1 MAAVIDVVII
11 PVLNRYDL
19 LERCIESLEDVET
32 LIVID
37 NGDGLPDYFLDTIQM
52 RMIAKRRYLW
62 KMPANLGV
70 ATSWNLGIKATP
82 HATGWLLLNSDAHFD
97 AMAFHTMAND
107 TERADVVQAGV
118 PPWCCTWISANAVR
132 RVGLFCER
140 FHPAYME
147 DVDWERRAKMLGV
160 TFATSDAVVH
170 HDNSSTIASDPVK
183 AQRNRET
190 HAANHALYEYRW
202 SRSGGNV
209 PADMEWSL
217 ATRLQQ
223 SWT

>member
-1 MAAVIDVVII
+1 MIDVVII

-52 RMIAKRRYLW
+52 RMIAKHRYLW
-62 KMPANLGV
+62 KMPENLGV

-118 PPWCCTWISANAVR
+118 PPWCCTWISASAIR

-183 AQRNRET
+183 AQRNAET

>member
-1 MAAVIDVVII
+1 VAAVIDVVII

-19 LERCIESLEDVET
+19 LERCIESLDDVET

-37 NGDGLPDYFLDTIQM
+37 NGDGLPDHYLDTIQM

-97 AMAFHTMAND
+97 AMAFHTMAKD
-107 TERADVVQAGV
+107 TERADVVQAGA
-118 PPWCCTWISANAVR
+118 PPWCCTWISAKAVK

-147 DVDWERRAKMLGV
+147 DVDWERRARMLGV
-160 TFATSDAVVH
+160 SFATSDAVVH

-183 AQRNRET
+183 AQRNAET

-202 SRSGGNV
+202 SRSGGGV
-209 PADMEWSL
+209 PVDMEWSL

-223 SWT
+223 SW

>member
-1 MAAVIDVVII
+1 VAAVIDVVII

-19 LERCIESLEDVET
+19 LERCIESMDDVET

-37 NGDGLPDYFLDTIQM
+37 NGDGLPDYYLDTIQM

-62 KMPANLGV
+62 KMPENLGV

-82 HATGWLLLNSDAHFD
+82 HASGWLILNSDAHFD
-97 AMAFHTMAND
+97 DGAFHTITED
-107 TERADVVQAGV
+107 TDTADVVQAGS
-118 PPWCCTWISANAVR
+118 PPWCCTWLSANAVK

-147 DVDWERRAKMLGV
+147 DVDWERRARMLGV
-160 TFATSDAVVH
+160 TFAMSSAVVH

-183 AQRNRET
+183 AQRNAET
-190 HAANHALYEYRW
+190 HAANHALFEYRW
-202 SRSGGNV
+202 SRAGSGV

-223 SWT
+223 SW

>member
-1 MAAVIDVVII
+1 MIEVVII

-19 LERCIESLEDVET
+19 LERAIESMGDIET

-37 NGDGLPDYFLDTIQM
+37 NGDGLPDHYLDTIQM
-52 RMIAKRRYLW
+52 RMIAKHRYLW
-62 KMPANLGV
+62 KMPENLGV

-82 HATGWLLLNSDAHFD
+82 HANGWLLLNSDAYFD
-97 AMAFHTMAND
+97 AGAYNVLATD
-107 TERADVVQAGV
+107 TTSYDVVQAGS
-118 PPWCCTWISANAVR
+118 PPWCCTWISSRAIM

-147 DVDWERRAKMLGV
+147 DVDWERRARIHGI
-160 TFATSDAVVH
+160 TFTQSEALVH

-183 AQRNRET
+183 AQRNQQT

-202 SRSGGNV
+202 SRSAGGV

-217 ATRLQQ
+217 STRLQQ
-223 SWT
+223 SWS

>member
-1 MAAVIDVVII
+1 VAAVIDVVVI

-19 LERCIESLEDVET
+19 LERAIESLDEIET

-37 NGDGLPDYFLDTIQM
+37 NGDGLPDHYLDTIQM

-62 KMPANLGV
+62 KMPSNLGV
-70 ATSWNLGIKATP
+70 ASSWNLGIKATP
-82 HATGWLLLNSDAHFD
+82 HASGWLLLNSDACFGED
-97 AMAFHTMAND
+97 AFSIFSQD
-107 TERADVVQAGV
+107 TKSGDVVQAGA
-118 PPWCCTWISANAVR
+118 PPWCCTWISANAIR

-147 DVDWERRAKMLGV
+147 DVDWERRARILGI
-160 TFATSDAVVH
+160 TFVQSAAVVH

-183 AQRNRET
+183 AERNRET
-190 HAANHALYEYRW
+190 HAQNHALYEYRW

-223 SWT
+223 AW

>member
-1 MAAVIDVVII
+1 MIDVVII

-37 NGDGLPDYFLDTIQM
+37 NGDGLPDYFLDTVQM

-97 AMAFHTMAND
+97 AMAFHTMAKD

-118 PPWCCTWISANAVR
+118 PPWCCTWISANAIK

-147 DVDWERRAKMLGV
+147 DVDWERRAKMLGIS
-160 TFATSDAVVH
+160 FAMSDAVVH

-183 AQRNRET
+183 AQRNAET